1 MYNFDLTFN
10 VIIFTAVLQKRLDE
24 ADDELIQKLK
34 NGELNIEQIT
44 KDLEKLY
51 KDELLE
57 YAEKSCP
64 TNEEVNIEIYHSDNE
79 N

>member
-1 MYNFDLTFN
+1 MQKQFD
-10 VIIFTAVLQKRLDE
+10 E
-24 ADDELIQKLK
+24 SDDVLIQKLK
-34 NGELNIEQIT
+34 NGELNIEQIA

-64 TNEEVNIEIYHSDNE
+64 TNEEVMSYADNK
-79 N
+79 NVN

>member
-1 MYNFDLTFN
+1 MQKQFD
-10 VIIFTAVLQKRLDE
+10 DS
-24 ADDELIQKLK
+24 DDSLIQKLK
-34 NGELNIEQIT
+34 NGELNIEQIA

-64 TNEEVNIEIYHSDNE
+64 TNEEVIIIILTSINKDSN
-79 N
+79 

>member
-1 MYNFDLTFN
+1 MNKNSNLDLT
-10 VIIFTAVLQKRLDE
+10 IKLSIFSAVLQKQLDDS
-24 ADDELIQKLK
+24 DDDLIQKLK
-34 NGELNIEQIT
+34 NGELNIEQIA

-64 TNEEVNIEIYHSDNE
+64 TNEEVM
-79 N
+79 

>member
-1 MYNFDLTFN
+1 MQKQFD
-10 VIIFTAVLQKRLDE
+10 DS
-24 ADDELIQKLK
+24 DDELIKKLK
-34 NGELNIEQIT
+34 NGELNIEQIA

-64 TNEEVNIEIYHSDNE
+64 TNEEVMLYSDNKHL

>member
-1 MYNFDLTFN
+1 MQKQFD
-10 VIIFTAVLQKRLDE
+10 DS
-24 ADDELIQKLK
+24 DDDLIQKLK
-34 NGELNIEQIT
+34 NGELNIEQIA

-64 TNEEVNIEIYHSDNE
+64 TNEEVIIIILIVLCSDNKSKIK
-79 N
+79 